1 MKTRKTAAIITIMT
15 TAIAATIAVVS
26 LLFVEVVVEVDG
38 GVKVEVEVVE
48 VDDEDVVVD
57 VVEDWL
63 EVV

>member
-15 TAIAATIAVVS
+15 ITIAATIAVVS

-38 GVKVEVEVVE
+38 GVKVEVELVE

>member
-15 TAIAATIAVVS
+15 ITIAATIAVVS

-38 GVKVEVEVVE
+38 GVKVEVELVE

-57 VVEDWL
+57 EVEDWL